1 MDNTKKAP
9 SAKEATKAIL
19 EALRI
24 KNPQAEAILIEMY
37 LEKLILLHRR
47 EEYVSTH
54 ENYLKIIQNQ
64 YNDK

>member
-1 MDNTKKAP
+1 MDDTKKAP

-24 KNPQAEAILIEMY
+24 KTPPAEAILIEMY
-37 LEKLILLHRR
+37 LETAFLRHRR

-54 ENYLKIIQNQ
+54 ENYLKMVKKNQ
-64 YNDK
+64 DK